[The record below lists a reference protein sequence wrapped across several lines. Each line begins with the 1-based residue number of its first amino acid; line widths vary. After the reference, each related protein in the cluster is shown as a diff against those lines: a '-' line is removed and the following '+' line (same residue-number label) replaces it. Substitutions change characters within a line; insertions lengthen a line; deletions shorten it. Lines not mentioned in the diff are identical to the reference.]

1 MVAVRVRTVWALLV
15 AVNLVW
21 AAAFFGFTRR
31 PAAPLAKLSPET
43 NLPAPAAVLKASAS
57 NAATPPALVVFS
69 NIPPTASPSN
79 ATTVEPP
86 SLAPSAKKF
95 GWADVT
101 NEIYAAYI
109 ARLRAAGAPEKQV
122 RRIVVADVNELL
134 DQWRLERAITTDA
147 QWWKAET
154 YLGIISMQDG
164 AAANYHEQRREL
176 LEKILGED
184 EAHALKPAPLS
195 SAGVSLTGPVLG
207 ALPVETWKA
216 VQEIYAR
223 SMERH
228 LAYQTA
234 RMNEGQPP
242 DNLELAKLRDQTRTD
257 LAKALTTEQL
267 EEFLLR
273 YSQNSSALRTNLL
286 GVELSPEEFR
296 KLFRAI
302 DPLEHRVQV
311 DYGGPEALSAK
322 QREQLAAQHDR
333 AARESLTPEHFKQYL
348 AAKEPLFKQA
358 QALAGNYGLNGK
370 AVPPLHDMQKELD
383 ARRAQVT
390 QNAALS
396 EEQKQDELRAIGLE
410 HQQRL
415 QRILSNTNYRR

>member
-1 MVAVRVRTVWALLV
+1 MAAVRVKTVLALLV

-21 AAAFFGFTRR
+21 AAAFLGFTRR
-31 PAAPLAKLSPET
+31 PAAPPTKLPLEI
-43 NLPAPAAVLKASAS
+43 NLPVLVAAPVTS
-57 NAATPPALVVFS
+57 NALPALAVVTD
-69 NIPPTASPSN
+69 IPPTVSPSN
-79 ATTVEPP
+79 APAIEPP
-86 SLAPSAKKF
+86 SLVPVGKQF

-101 NEIYAAYI
+101 NENYLAYI

-122 RRIVVADVNELL
+122 RRIVIADVNELL
-134 DQWRLERAITTDA
+134 DQRRLEHAIKTDA

-164 AAANYHEQRREL
+164 SAVNFDEQRREL
-176 LEKILGED
+176 LVKILGED
-184 EAHALKPAPLS
+184 EADALKLKPLS
-195 SAGVSLTGPVLG
+195 STTISLTGPVLG
-207 ALPVETWKA
+207 ALPVEAWNT

-228 LAYQTA
+228 LAYQSA
-234 RMNEGQPP
+234 RMHEGKPP

-257 LAKALTTEQL
+257 LAKTLTAEQL

-273 YSQNSSALRTNLL
+273 YSQNSSSLRTNLM

-311 DYGGPEALSAK
+311 DYGGPEVLSAK
-322 QREQLAAQHDR
+322 QREQLEAQHDR

-358 QALAGNYGLNGK
+358 QLLAGNYGLNGK
-370 AVPPLHDMQKELD
+370 AVQPLHDMQKELD
-383 ARRAQVT
+383 ARRTQVQ
-390 QNAALS
+390 QNTTMP
-396 EEQKQDELRAIGLE
+396 EEQKQEALREIGLE
-410 HQQRL
+410 HQQML

>member
-1 MVAVRVRTVWALLV
+1 MAGVRVRTVLALLV

-21 AAAFFGFTRR
+21 AAAFLGFTRR
-31 PAAPLAKLSPET
+31 PAAPLVKLSPET
-43 NLPAPAAVLKASAS
+43 NLPAATAAPITS
-57 NAATPPALVVFS
+57 NAATPPALVLVT
-69 NIPPTASPSN
+69 NITPTVSPSN
-79 ATTVEPP
+79 APVVEPP
-86 SLAPSAKKF
+86 SLAPSAKQF

-101 NEIYAAYI
+101 NETYTAYI
-109 ARLRAAGAPEKQV
+109 TRLRAAGAPEKQV

-134 DQWRLERAITTDA
+134 DQRRLEHAIKTDA
-147 QWWKAET
+147 PWWKAET

-164 AAANYHEQRREL
+164 SAVNFDEQRREL
-176 LEKILGED
+176 LVKILGED
-184 EAHALKPAPLS
+184 ETEELKLAPLS
-195 SAGVSLTGPVLG
+195 SATISLTGPVLG
-207 ALPVETWKA
+207 ALPAETWNA

-234 RMNEGQPP
+234 RMNEGKPL

-257 LAKALTTEQL
+257 LAKALTAEQL

-273 YSQNSSALRTNLL
+273 YSQNSSSLRTNLI
-286 GVELSPEEFR
+286 GIELSPDEFR
-296 KLFRAI
+296 KFFRAI

-322 QREQLAAQHDR
+322 QREQLEAQQDR

-358 QALAGNYGLNGK
+358 QVLAGNYGLNGK
-370 AVPPLHDMQKELD
+370 AVQPLHDMQKGLN
-383 ARRAQVT
+383 ARRAQVA
-390 QNAALS
+390 QSSAMS
-396 EEQKQDELRAIGLE
+396 EEQKQEALRAIGVE
-410 HQQRL
+410 HQQML
-415 QRILSNTNYRR
+415 QQILSNTTYRR